1 MVKCGLVPMPTEAN
15 WKHVY
20 GTAIVC
26 GIGFTMSIFVSILAF
41 DPGHAQEMAKGGV
54 ILGSLISAL
63 FGYIFLRLVGANRK
77 ECHIGV
83 YHNC

>member
-54 ILGSLISAL
+54 ISYELLVRIVRNAISV
-63 FGYIFLRLVGANRK
+63 YIITAK
-77 ECHIGV
+77 IK
-83 YHNC
+83 